1 MAKEEPE
8 GAARNAY
15 SIILKERGGEF
26 CLMIPE
32 LSIVSIGS
40 DLQAVYDDL
49 AARRAALLR
58 TASEWEITEEL
69 GFPVRKRSWDK
80 SLLKLKPF
88 FIKTLCVLLV
98 GSVVSLVTVRMLM
111 AELKSLPTK
120 QLAKS
125 AVSGVLLGIQRTVS
139 GSESE
144 RIRKLEHLRAFADR
158 ARPFADELWRL
169 APEDS
174 PAEAKE

>member
-58 TASEWEITEEL
+58 TASE
-69 GFPVRKRSWDK
+69 
-80 SLLKLKPF
+80 
-88 FIKTLCVLLV
+88 
-98 GSVVSLVTVRMLM
+98 
-111 AELKSLPTK
+111 
-120 QLAKS
+120 
-125 AVSGVLLGIQRTVS
+125 
-139 GSESE
+139 
-144 RIRKLEHLRAFADR
+144 
-158 ARPFADELWRL
+158 
-169 APEDS
+169 
-174 PAEAKE
+174 